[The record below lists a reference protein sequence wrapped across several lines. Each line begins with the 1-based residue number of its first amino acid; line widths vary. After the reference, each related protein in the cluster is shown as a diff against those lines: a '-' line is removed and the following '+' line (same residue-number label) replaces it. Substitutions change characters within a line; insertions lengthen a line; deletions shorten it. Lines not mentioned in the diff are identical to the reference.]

1 MTNIEAKALA
11 LVNEAFPLVSITTAS
26 FARDRYG
33 AAWDALYRS
42 VEAHEADK
50 ADKARHA
57 AELRAENAR
66 LREALSHAQ
75 GRFLNINIALSSS
88 GTKRE
93 AIRIA
98 DVGEDCAKNAL
109 ARAALGEPQ

>member
-1 MTNIEAKALA
+1 MTTSGFDIEEKALTDLIADAISDSMDYDWTARDGARSTYAA
-11 LVNEAFPLVSITTAS
+11 LVPLLTEI
-26 FARDRYG
+26 R
-33 AAWDALYRS
+33 
-42 VEAHEADK
+42 
-50 ADKARHA
+50 
-57 AELRAENAR
+57 ELRAENAR
-66 LREALSHAQ
+66 LKEALSHAQ
-75 GRFLNINIALSSS
+75 GRFLNINIALSSG

>member
-1 MTNIEAKALA
+1 MTTGFDLDEIERALA
-11 LVNEAFPLVSITTAS
+11 RSKAEPEDLEDQGFWTEARVITIFPDMLTEI
-26 FARDRYG
+26 R
-33 AAWDALYRS
+33 
-42 VEAHEADK
+42 
-50 ADKARHA
+50 
-57 AELRAENAR
+57 ELRAENAR
-66 LREALSHAQ
+66 LKEALSHAQ
-75 GRFLNINIALSSS
+75 GRFLNINIALSSG